1 MDPIEY
7 TNRSNPSV
15 IVHLIGHAQFRLA
28 EMKSPV
34 VIYRRG
40 DNVYVRLAS
49 EFHTKFQQ
57 RNEPTPTRS
66 SMAQ

>member
-15 IVHLIGHAQFRLA
+15 IVHLIGHAQFRLG

-40 DNVYVRLAS
+40 DN
-49 EFHTKFQQ
+49 T
-57 RNEPTPTRS
+57 
-66 SMAQ
+66 